1 MGLEYDNSA
10 FYYFALS
17 MLSFYVVPSW
27 VIILRRVHKALF
39 AKDQEIGAIARTSA
53 EKVKAEKIKKN
64 TRGIGVLL
72 SSPQFIFNVVITL
85 ILSGV
90 CVYLVSQLSSNS
102 EINTFDPFSILEIDS
117 NAEKKEIKKAY
128 KKKSLMYHP
137 DKNPG
142 NSAAE
147 AMFIKVAKAY
157 EALTDETARENWE
170 KYGNPDGKQNLE
182 VSIGLPTLLLDTS
195 NRNIILLVYLLIMV
209 VLIPLAVYKYYSDS
223 SKYGE
228 KDVMY
233 DTYSW
238 FHHSLNEHTMAK
250 SIPETFAGSA
260 EFREKNMPKSDSER
274 EEISSIMSTV
284 RSHMQKP
291 KINHPIL
298 MKGNVLVH
306 SYLLRKTDNLSPQ
319 AMEDLNYMLRFS
331 NSLTEAMIS
340 ICQHQDWLKCAV
352 NCINFGQY
360 MSQAMWIKDSELLQ
374 LPHFTQTEVKH
385 CEKGKG
391 ATTAKTI
398 KQYLEIPDE
407 NKKGLADM
415 SVEQKADVIKCCS
428 LIPDI
433 GVETK
438 VFTDDDE
445 DAGVYEGDLV
455 SVQVTITRKH
465 LQEGKKAGLVH
476 SPFFPFPKNEA
487 WWVIMGTKE
496 GKIISVEKVIDPS
509 RVVEHKI
516 KFLAP
521 RQGNYEFDLWV
532 KSNAYVGL
540 DQKQTVKLTSLDPST
555 LPEFVVHPDD
565 AELDDEPTLFEEM
578 LNANVE
584 EDSDSDD
591 DDSDDDDDN
600 NKKGDGIRELSAAE
614 RKKEQLR
621 LARKKAAAAAGDDDS
636 DDDSDVEEV
645 YTDDK
650 KKL

>member
-1 MGLEYDNSA
+1 MI
-10 FYYFALS
+10 
-17 MLSFYVVPSW
+17 SFYVVPSW
-27 VIILRRVHKALF
+27 IIIIGSVRKALF
-39 AKDQEIGAIARTSA
+39 VKDKEIGAVSRTSV
-53 EKVKAEKIKKN
+53 EKVKAEKIKEN
-64 TRGIGVLL
+64 NRGVGVLFE
-72 SSPQFIFNVVITL
+72 SSQFIINVIITI
-85 ILSGV
+85 ILTGI
-90 CVYLVSQLSSNS
+90 CVYLVSSLSNNS

-117 NAEKKEIKKAY
+117 EADKKAIKAAY
-128 KKKSLMYHP
+128 RKKSLMYHP
-137 DKNPG
+137 EKISSP
-142 NSAAE
+142 AAE
-147 AMFIKVAKAY
+147 SMFIMVQKAY
-157 EALTDETARENWE
+157 EALTDETAKENWK

-182 VSIGLPTLLLDTS
+182 VSIGLPTLLLDTA
-195 NRNIILLVYLLIMV
+195 NRNVIILVYLLIMV
-209 VLIPLAVYKYYSDS
+209 IVIPLAVYKYYSDS

-233 DTYSW
+233 DSYSW
-238 FHHSLNEHTMAK
+238 FHHSLNEHTMTK

-260 EFREKNMPKSDSER
+260 EFRERNMPKSDSER

-284 RSHMQKP
+284 RSQMQKP

-298 MKGNVLVH
+298 MKGNVLIH
-306 SYLLRKTDNLSPQ
+306 SYLLRKTESLSEN
-319 AMEDLNYMLRFS
+319 AREDLNNMLRYS

-340 ICQHQDWLKCAV
+340 ICQHQDWLKTAI

-374 LPHFTQTEVKH
+374 LPHFTETEVKH

-391 ATTAKTI
+391 AASAKTI
-398 KQYLEIPDE
+398 KDYLLVPDSS
-407 NKKGLADM
+407 KKGLADM
-415 SVEQKADVIKCCS
+415 TEDQKADVLRFCS

-445 DAGVYEGDLV
+445 DGAVYEGDLV
-455 SVQVTITRKH
+455 TVQVTITRKH
-465 LQEGKKAGLVH
+465 LKEGGSAGLVH
-476 SPFFPFPKNEA
+476 SPYFPFPKNEA
-487 WWVIMGTKE
+487 WWVIMGTRE
-496 GKIISVEKVIDPS
+496 GKIISVEKVIDPA

-532 KSNAYVGL
+532 KSNAYIGL
-540 DQKQTVKLTSLDPST
+540 DQKISVKLASKDPST
-555 LPEFVVHPDD
+555 LPEYVVHPDD

-591 DDSDDDDDN
+591 DSDDEDDDN
-600 NKKGDGIRELSAAE
+600 KKGQGIRELSAAE

-621 LARKKAAAAAGDDDS
+621 LARKKAAAAAGEDDS

-645 YTDDK
+645 YTDEK